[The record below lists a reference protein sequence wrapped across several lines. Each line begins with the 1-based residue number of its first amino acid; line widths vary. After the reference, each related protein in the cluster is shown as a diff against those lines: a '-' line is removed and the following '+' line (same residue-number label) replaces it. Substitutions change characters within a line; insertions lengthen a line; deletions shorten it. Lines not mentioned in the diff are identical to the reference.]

1 MREKFLTYAEAVK
14 RFLFTDS
21 GVFIILG
28 LTFIAKSAGYLQN
41 SEWPPGPLSHF
52 ERLLGAE
59 GWEYIWLSMGLLLL
73 AAAFI
78 NKTIFSAI
86 TFALSLGILFIWS
99 GFVFVSGDSTFYHH
113 GSLGLGLIA
122 MSLLTIWRGHTTQIS
137 VTRHTKRISITHS
150 N

>member
-1 MREKFLTYAEAVK
+1 MREKFLTYAEAIK

-28 LTFIAKSAGYLQN
+28 LTFIAETRVMLD
-41 SEWPPGPLSHF
+41 
-52 ERLLGAE
+52 E
-59 GWEYIWLSMGLLLL
+59 GWGYIWLSVGLLLL

-78 NKTIFSAI
+78 NKTIFSAM

-137 VTRHTKRISITHS
+137 VTRHTKQISITHS

>member
-28 LTFIAKSAGYLQN
+28 LTFIAEMRVMLD
-41 SEWPPGPLSHF
+41 
-52 ERLLGAE
+52 E
-59 GWEYIWLSMGLLLL
+59 GWGYIWLSVGLLLL

-78 NKTIFSAI
+78 NKTIFSAM

-137 VTRHTKRISITHS
+137 VTRHTKQISITHS

>member
-28 LTFIAKSAGYLQN
+28 LTFIAEMRVMLD
-41 SEWPPGPLSHF
+41 
-52 ERLLGAE
+52 E
-59 GWEYIWLSMGLLLL
+59 GWGYIWLSVGLLLL

-78 NKTIFSAI
+78 NKTIFSAM

-122 MSLLTIWRGHTTQIS
+122 MSLLTIWRGHTTQICI
-137 VTRHTKRISITHS
+137 TRHTKRISITHS
-150 N
+150 K

>member
-28 LTFIAKSAGYLQN
+28 LTFIAEMRVMLD
-41 SEWPPGPLSHF
+41 
-52 ERLLGAE
+52 E
-59 GWEYIWLSMGLLLL
+59 GWGYIWLSVGLLLL

-78 NKTIFSAI
+78 NKTIFSAM

-137 VTRHTKRISITHS
+137 ITRHTKQISITHS

>member
-1 MREKFLTYAEAVK
+1 MREKFLTYAESVK
-14 RFLFTDS
+14 RFLLTDS

-28 LTFIAKSAGYLQN
+28 LTFIAKGTGYLQN

-59 GWEYIWLSMGLLLL
+59 GWEHIWFSVGLLLL
-73 AAAFI
+73 VAAFI
-78 NKTIFSAI
+78 NNTIFSAM

-99 GFVFVSGDSTFYHH
+99 GFVFVSGDSTFYHY
-113 GSLGLGLIA
+113 GPLGLGLIA
-122 MSLLTIWRGHTTQIS
+122 MSLLTIWRGHTKQ
-137 VTRHTKRISITHS
+137 VSITHS